1 MTVEVYSK
9 APLPAPKPHQLLDER
24 DAATNSLGHIPHR
37 LLDERD
43 VATNSLGH
51 IPHRLLDERNA
62 AGEVEMEGAIF
73 LPPGTQGRKV

>member
-37 LLDERD
+37 LLDER
-43 VATNSLGH
+43 
-51 IPHRLLDERNA
+51 NA